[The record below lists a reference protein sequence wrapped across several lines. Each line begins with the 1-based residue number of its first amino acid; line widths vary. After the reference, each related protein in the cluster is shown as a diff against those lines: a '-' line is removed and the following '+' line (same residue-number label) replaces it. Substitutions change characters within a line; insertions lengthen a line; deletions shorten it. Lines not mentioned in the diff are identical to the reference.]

1 MRDVTVEA
9 VCWARKEGVPLME
22 ASFTPVERA
31 KEPLHVG

>member
-9 VCWARKEGVPLME
+9 VFWARKGGVPLIE

-31 KEPLHVG
+31 KEPLRVG

>member
-1 MRDVTVEA
+1 VRVVTLEV
-9 VCWARKEGVPLME
+9 VFWARKEVVPLTE